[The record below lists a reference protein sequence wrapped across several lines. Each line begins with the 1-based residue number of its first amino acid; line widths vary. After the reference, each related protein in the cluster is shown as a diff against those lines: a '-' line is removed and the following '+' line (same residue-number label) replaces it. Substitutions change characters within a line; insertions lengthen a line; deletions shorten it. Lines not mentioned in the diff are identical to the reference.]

1 MKLADTPEWMQKV
14 YWYFHGPVG
23 HTQPRPKGYVDMT
36 AQGVIS
42 FLIIEFVLFA
52 VLMLALW
59 AVKKMITD
67 GEAAKYISWIL
78 IAIIGG
84 AMLLKLLAFAGIW

>member
-1 MKLADTPEWMQKV
+1 MKLADMPDWVQKV
-14 YWYFHGPVG
+14 YWYWHGPIG
-23 HTQPRPKGYVDMT
+23 HAQPRAKGYVDMS
-36 AQGVIS
+36 AAGVVS
-42 FLIIEFVLFA
+42 FLIIEFVLFC

-67 GEAAKYISWIL
+67 GEAAKLVSWIL